1 MKKAIVSLCGAA
13 IVLAIAVFALSS
25 RAMAGPVPLPPDGD
39 WPTWRAILE
48 SRRCFEKSV
57 AHRLRASGRDWSY
70 EQYRRRISISV
81 SPEQKSISVRV
92 YFSSQP
98 EAEELAALARE
109 ALLEFIEEPIQPA
122 ETTRGK

>member
-1 MKKAIVSLCGAA
+1 MKKVIASLFLAA
-13 IVLAIAVFALSS
+13 VILAMAVFALSS

-81 SPEQKSISVRV
+81 RPEKRSISVRV

-98 EAEELAALARE
+98 EAEELAALARD
-109 ALLEFIEEPIQPA
+109 ALLEFIEPIQAPQQQ
-122 ETTRGK
+122 RP